1 LGYALGAIFE
11 QYVSKRVWSQLILL
25 KVRLT
30 VFIHLHLGA
39 TVSTSL
45 TARKRAMRWRSVS
58 GDAHR
63 ALDVL
68 AARPGRRSAP

>member
-39 TVSTSL
+39 TVSTFS
-45 TARKRAMRWRSVS
+45 AGCKRPLPWWDWSKIVRIYEGHS
-58 GDAHR
+58 H
-63 ALDVL
+63 L
-68 AARPGRRSAP
+68 